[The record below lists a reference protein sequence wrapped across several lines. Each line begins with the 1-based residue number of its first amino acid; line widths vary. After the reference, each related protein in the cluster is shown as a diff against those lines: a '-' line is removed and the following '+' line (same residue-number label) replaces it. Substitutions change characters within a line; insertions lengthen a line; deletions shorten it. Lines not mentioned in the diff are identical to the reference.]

1 MINYDLPQSF
11 SFIKVQMVGD
21 NRHGE
26 FTAKKK
32 KKALRHSEI
41 YLHLQA
47 KVIQSIDVLGHIFR
61 CGVYLCL
68 EVRSE
73 EWQSVYNSSQCLF
86 YSSFTYFFTQPLSAG
101 RFKASQIFIPKWKK
115 LNKLHN
121 SGTSQG
127 KDTGVPAEKDG
138 ESVQSCLNCYNNG
151 GLQLGLK
158 RVASTKLEVCFFSA
172 LKNFSR
178 TVSWRANIILNLIL
192 NT

>member
-32 KKALRHSEI
+32 KSLKTVWNLFAPAGKGYTKYRC
-41 YLHLQA
+41 
-47 KVIQSIDVLGHIFR
+47 LGHIFR

-138 ESVQSCLNCYNNG
+138 ESVQSCLDCYNNG